1 MSVNVE
7 EYIARIEEACGAE
20 KDFIVLFKYDKKDE
34 VIAKILKKAN
44 VEKTVA
50 GIIFDLTFKGF
61 PFRLYGTGK
70 AIFKKIKDK
79 KELHKVLADLL
90 L

>member
-1 MSVNVE
+1 MNVNLE
-7 EYIARIEEACGAE
+7 DYIARIEEACGAE

-34 VIAKILKKAN
+34 AIAKILKKAKM
-44 VEKTVA
+44 EKTVA
-50 GIIFDLTFKGF
+50 GIIFDLTFKSF
-61 PFRLYGTGK
+61 SLRLYGTGK

-79 KELHKVLADLL
+79 EELYKVLADLL

>member
-7 EYIARIEEACGAE
+7 DYVARIEEACGAE

-34 VIAKILKKAN
+34 AMAKILKRAS
-44 VEKTVA
+44 VEKRVA

-61 PFRLYGTGK
+61 SLRLYGTGK
-70 AIFKKIKDK
+70 AIFKKVKDK
-79 KELHKVLADLL
+79 EELHRVLADLL

>member
-7 EYIARIEEACGAE
+7 DYIARIEEACGAE

-34 VIAKILKKAN
+34 VIAKILKKA
-44 VEKTVA
+44 EMGKSVA

-61 PFRLYGTGK
+61 SLRLYGTGK

-79 KELHKVLADLL
+79 EELHRVLADLL

>member
-7 EYIARIEEACGAE
+7 DYIARIEEACGAE

-34 VIAKILKKAN
+34 VIAKILKKAKM
-44 VEKTVA
+44 EKKVA

-61 PFRLYGTGK
+61 SLRLYGTGK

-79 KELHKVLADLL
+79 EELHRVLADLL